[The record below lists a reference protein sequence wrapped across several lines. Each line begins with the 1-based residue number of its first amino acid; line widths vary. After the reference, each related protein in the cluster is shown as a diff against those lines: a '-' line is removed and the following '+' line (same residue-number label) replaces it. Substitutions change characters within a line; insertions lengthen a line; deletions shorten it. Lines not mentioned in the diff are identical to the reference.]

1 MTPMIE
7 LGCKSDTGIAR
18 EVNEDA
24 FAAILD
30 AHIYMVADGVGGN
43 SAGEVASRTAIRTVV
58 EQVENAPLEPTG
70 DELDVRRY
78 FTRCLELANASVK
91 AVGESFPENSGLAT
105 TLVLCYIE
113 DETAYFVNVGD
124 SRGYLYRDGQ
134 LTRITEDHSY
144 VNTLVRM
151 GVLTEEEARHH
162 KRGNVITRA
171 IGAEDTVT
179 GDLFPIELQEG
190 DVLLLCT
197 DGLHG
202 EVLPGQMEQLM
213 AEHEDMQELCD
224 ALVDAAN
231 ENGGRDN
238 ITCITLRYLGGNVN
252 EQ

>member
-1 MTPMIE
+1 MIQI
-7 LGCKSDTGIAR
+7 GCKSDTGRIR

-30 AHIYMVADGVGGN
+30 ARIYMVADGVGGN
-43 SAGEVASRTAIRTVV
+43 NAGEVASRTAIRTVV
-58 EQVENAPLEPTG
+58 EQVEKAPLLPSE
-70 DELDVRRY
+70 DELSVRRY
-78 FTRCLELANASVK
+78 FSHCLDLANANVK
-91 AVGESFPENSGLAT
+91 AVGDSYPENSGLAT
-105 TLVLCYIE
+105 TLVLCYVE
-113 DETAYFVNVGD
+113 DQTAYFVNVGD
-124 SRGYLYRDGQ
+124 SRGYLYRDGT

-151 GVLTEEEARHH
+151 GVLTEEEARNH

-171 IGAEDTVT
+171 VGAEDTVT
-179 GDLFPIELQEG
+179 GDLFPVDLEEG

-202 EVLPGQMEQLM
+202 EVLPKEMEEIMGQ
-213 AEHEDMQELCD
+213 HEDMQELCD

-231 ENGGRDN
+231 RNGGRDN
-238 ITCITLRYLGGNVN
+238 ITCVTLKYLGGNVN